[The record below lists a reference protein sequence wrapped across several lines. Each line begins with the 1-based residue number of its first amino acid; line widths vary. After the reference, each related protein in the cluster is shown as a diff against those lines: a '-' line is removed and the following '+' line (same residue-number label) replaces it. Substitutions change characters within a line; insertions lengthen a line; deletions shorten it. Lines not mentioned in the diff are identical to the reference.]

1 MFMAVIAP
9 NSLLILIT
17 LGSAFVW
24 AGTLIVLSLF
34 LQGVTVAG
42 ARVWRFAL
50 ALLVSVTAEE
60 ALRYGLW
67 RCHRRAVLFL
77 KHAAAQH
84 PDLVFKAGDE
94 ALLALAAGFGHA
106 MAHGL
111 VFSLA
116 WLPLASGQG
125 VLYIKSCSTMSWA
138 PAAAFTV
145 LGFFGLHT
153 GSMVVA
159 FDALSRQKLHR
170 AWAVGVVHLAAALLT
185 LTNRAADAC
194 SLVATVELV
203 LGTCMMAA
211 AAFVFRT
218 EMVAPVTYAP
228 IAADDDGQ

>member
-1 MFMAVIAP
+1 MNRKFNRSLSQAIATVP
-9 NSLLILIT
+9 VRT
-17 LGSAFVW
+17 W
-24 AGTLIVLSLF
+24 
-34 LQGVTVAG
+34 GVCAKQDWSNT
-42 ARVWRFAL
+42 ARNYPLCV
-50 ALLVSVTAEE
+50 
-60 ALRYGLW
+60 
-67 RCHRRAVLFL
+67 
-77 KHAAAQH
+77 Q
-84 PDLVFKAGDE
+84 